1 MKRKNIG
8 SSLDSWLN
16 EEGISEETTAI
27 AVKRVVARQ
36 IAAEMSK
43 QKLSNTAMAKRMGT
57 SRISVDRLLDPKN
70 QAVTLKTLS
79 RAAAAVG
86 RTLHLELV

>member
-1 MKRKNIG
+1 MKRQSIG
-8 SSLDSWLN
+8 SSVDSWLE
-16 EEGISEETTAI
+16 EEGILEETTAL

-36 IAAEMSK
+36 IAAEMTK

-57 SRISVDRLLDPKN
+57 SRVAVDRLLDPTN

-79 RAAAAVG
+79 RAATAVG
-86 RTLHLELV
+86 RTLHLQLV

>member
-1 MKRKNIG
+1 MKRQNIG
-8 SSLDSWLN
+8 SSVDSWLE
-16 EEGISEETTAI
+16 EEGILEETTAL

-36 IAAEMSK
+36 IAAEMTK

-57 SRISVDRLLDPKN
+57 SRVAVDRLLDPTN

-79 RAAAAVG
+79 RAATAVG

>member
-1 MKRKNIG
+1 MKKQNIG
-8 SSLDSWLN
+8 SSVDSWLQ
-16 EEGISEETTAI
+16 EEGLLEDTTAI

-36 IAAEMSK
+36 IAAEMTK
-43 QKLSNTAMAKRMGT
+43 LKLSNTAMAKRMGT
-57 SRISVDRLLDPKN
+57 SRVAVDRLLDPTN

-79 RAAAAVG
+79 RAATAVG

>member
-1 MKRKNIG
+1 MKKKHIG
-8 SSLDSWLN
+8 SSLDSWLQ
-16 EEGISEETTAI
+16 EEGILEETTAI

-36 IAAEMSK
+36 IAAEMTK

-57 SRISVDRLLDPKN
+57 SRIAVDRLLDPKN

-79 RAAAAVG
+79 RAATAIG

>member
-1 MKRKNIG
+1 MKRQNIG
-8 SSLDSWLN
+8 SSVDSWLE
-16 EEGISEETTAI
+16 EEGTLEESTAL

-36 IAAEMSK
+36 IAAEMTK

-57 SRISVDRLLDPKN
+57 SRVAVDRLLDPTN

-79 RAAAAVG
+79 RAATAVG
-86 RTLHLELV
+86 RTLHLQLV

>member
-1 MKRKNIG
+1 MKKKNIG
-8 SSLDSWLN
+8 SSLDSWLH
-16 EEGISEETTAI
+16 EEGIYEETTAI

-36 IAAEMSK
+36 IAEEMSK

-57 SRISVDRLLDPKN
+57 SRVAVDRLLDPKN

-79 RAAAAVG
+79 RAAHAIG
-86 RTLHLELV
+86 RTLHLDLV

>member
-1 MKRKNIG
+1 
-8 SSLDSWLN
+8 
-16 EEGISEETTAI
+16 
-27 AVKRVVARQ
+27 
-36 IAAEMSK
+36 MSK
-43 QKLSNTAMAKRMGT
+43 RKLSNTAMAKRMGT
-57 SRISVDRLLDPKN
+57 SRAAVDRLLDPKN

>member
-1 MKRKNIG
+1 MKRQNIG
-8 SSLDSWLN
+8 SSVDSWLE
-16 EEGISEETTAI
+16 EEGILEETTAL

-36 IAAEMSK
+36 IAAEMTK

-57 SRISVDRLLDPKN
+57 SRVAVDRLLDPTN

-79 RAAAAVG
+79 RAATAVG
-86 RTLHLELV
+86 RTLHLKLV

>member
-1 MKRKNIG
+1 MKQKNIG
-8 SSLDSWLN
+8 SSFDSWLE
-16 EEGISEETTAI
+16 EEGILAETTAN

-57 SRISVDRLLDPKN
+57 SRVAVDRLLDPKN
-70 QAVTLKTLS
+70 QAVTLRTLS
-79 RAAAAVG
+79 RAATAVG
-86 RTLHLELV
+86 RKLHLELI

>member
-1 MKRKNIG
+1 MKKKHIG
-8 SSLDSWLN
+8 SSLDSWLQ
-16 EEGISEETTAI
+16 EEGILEETTAI

-36 IAAEMSK
+36 IAAEMAK

-57 SRISVDRLLDPKN
+57 SRIAVDRLLDPKN

-79 RAAAAVG
+79 RAATAVG